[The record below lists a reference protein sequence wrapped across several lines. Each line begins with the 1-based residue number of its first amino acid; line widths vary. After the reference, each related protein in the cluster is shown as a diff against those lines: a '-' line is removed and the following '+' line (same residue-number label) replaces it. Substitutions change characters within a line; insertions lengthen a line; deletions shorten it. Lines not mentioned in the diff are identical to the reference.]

1 MDNDGVFNFLN
12 AADAPLSAILFWNIE
27 KKNVNAYNSYME
39 GLEIGFELSLMH
51 NIADDSSY
59 AGQLADI
66 RTRLGQMLD
75 RAQSRRRRYE
85 SVVREIAEALKP
97 AGGPTDVAAKPSGR
111 ERRDRELSARLR
123 NIIGQFRY
131 VIEPNLRKAIRY
143 VDKKLIM
150 PVKSEKP
157 VDTPEHV
164 ETAHCHEEIFAAPYY
179 RDVRYSRK
187 YLSEIYKRAV
197 EEHILKDTGV
207 EDFIY
212 YFSGTGTPPSNKLE
226 HNDRLIILAIF
237 IREQMLLA
245 DSRNIWVL
253 TSRIFKGVNSSS
265 IRNKISSFYNDHRD
279 EYEMARANIEYIFRD
294 IPAK

>member
-12 AADAPLSAILFWNIE
+12 AADVPLSAMLFWNIE
-27 KKNVNAYNSYME
+27 KKSVNAYKSYMD
-39 GLEIGFELSLMH
+39 GLELGFELSLMR
-51 NIADDSSY
+51 NIADGSSY
-59 AGQLADI
+59 AGRLADI
-66 RTRLGQMLD
+66 RTRLVRMLD

-85 SVVREIAEALKP
+85 SAVKEITEALKS
-97 AGGPTDVAAKPSGR
+97 ADAAAMPSGR

-123 NIIGQFRY
+123 NIIGQLRHA
-131 VIEPNLRKAIRY
+131 IEPNLRKAIRY
-143 VDKKLIM
+143 VDRKLEM
-150 PVKSEKP
+150 QVGAEKS
-157 VDTPEHV
+157 DGTSEHI
-164 ETAHCHEEIFAAPYY
+164 ETTHCHDEISAAPYF
-179 RDVRYSRK
+179 RDVRYARK
-187 YLSEIYKRAV
+187 QLSEIYRRAV
-197 EEHILKDTGV
+197 EEHILKDTCV

-212 YFSGTGTPPSNKLE
+212 YFSGTGTPPTRRLE

-245 DSRNIWVL
+245 DSRNIWTL
-253 TSRIFKGVNSSS
+253 TSRIFNGVNPSS